1 MAKSGNQKGKLLYLA
16 EIFHRETD
24 EAHGL
29 TLAELTERLAAYG
42 VQAERKTLYADMEEL
57 RRCGLDIDSW
67 KEGREYRYR
76 LASREFEL
84 PELKLLVDAVQS
96 CKFITRRKSDSLIR
110 KLEGLT
116 SVHQARQ
123 LQRQVYVERRVK
135 TMNESVYYSIDKL
148 HAALSA
154 GKTVTFRYFEYN
166 VRKEKVFRREGRR

>member
-1 MAKSGNQKGKLLYLA
+1 MAKSRNQKGKLLYLA

-76 LASREFEL
+76 LV
-84 PELKLLVDAVQS
+84 PQS
-96 CKFITRRKSDSLIR
+96 
-110 KLEGLT
+110 
-116 SVHQARQ
+116 HQ
-123 LQRQVYVERRVK
+123 K
-135 TMNESVYYSIDKL
+135 
-148 HAALSA
+148 A
-154 GKTVTFRYFEYN
+154 GVA
-166 VRKEKVFRREGRR
+166 G

>member
-1 MAKSGNQKGKLLYLA
+1 MAKSRNQKGKLLYLA

-84 PELKLLVDAVQS
+84 PELKLLVDAVQAS
-96 CKFITRRKSDSLIR
+96 GSSRRANPAVLLKSWSR
-110 KLEGLT
+110 W
-116 SVHQARQ
+116 
-123 LQRQVYVERRVK
+123 
-135 TMNESVYYSIDKL
+135 
-148 HAALSA
+148 SA
-154 GKTVTFRYFEYN
+154 STTPGSFS
-166 VRKEKVFRREGRR
+166 GRCSSPGGSRP

>member
-84 PELKLLVDAVQS
+84 PELKLLVDAVQAS
-96 CKFITRRKSDSLIR
+96 RFITESKSAVSSKSWSR
-110 KLEGLT
+110 WSASTTPG
-116 SVHQARQ
+116 SCSGR
-123 LQRQVYVERRVK
+123 
-135 TMNESVYYSIDKL
+135 YS
-148 HAALSA
+148 SP
-154 GKTVTFRYFEYN
+154 GGSRP
-166 VRKEKVFRREGRR
+166 

>member
-84 PELKLLVDAVQS
+84 PELKLLVDAVQAS
-96 CKFITRRKSDSLIR
+96 RFITESKSRSLIKSWSR
-110 KLEGLT
+110 WSASTTPAAAAAGA
-116 SVHQARQ
+116 HRRAGQDH
-123 LQRQVYVERRVK
+123 ER
-135 TMNESVYYSIDKL
+135 
-148 HAALSA
+148 
-154 GKTVTFRYFEYN
+154 EYLL
-166 VRKEKVFRREGRR
+166 